1 MDNPQPFLGHQDRK
15 ERVVPD
21 GVKGAVDEHVDAAT
35 GLTPDG
41 LHNLGLHS
49 DLVVVEQRQQQ
60 GLLAVEEAVKR
71 PLRNR
76 GRPRQFINGRATN
89 PPAREG
95 VLAGLLEPVTDP
107 VSLLSGKGPGHLSRL

>member
-49 DLVVVEQRQQQ
+49 DLVVVE
-60 GLLAVEEAVKR
+60 
-71 PLRNR
+71 
-76 GRPRQFINGRATN
+76 
-89 PPAREG
+89 
-95 VLAGLLEPVTDP
+95 
-107 VSLLSGKGPGHLSRL
+107 